1 MALNEKLY
9 EETGKCTAFKVTIV
23 HPVEGTTREVS
34 FALIQR

>member
-9 EETGKCTAFKVTIV
+9 EETGKVPAFKSHIV

-34 FALIQR
+34 FALLQR